1 MTPVQIASLSLKI
14 LGIYSFIQSIPLIR
28 AFVHAIGF
36 PVDGPPMR
44 LTLILGSCI
53 SLVLFFCL
61 GITLIFFSK
70 SIARRMVSRS
80 EQTVSLQATDAKE
93 LQAIAFSIVGI
104 VLMCLAIPKL
114 FQFAVNISAL
124 QQPGIE
130 TPMRERIAN
139 DTLAF
144 GIATGIQFIIGLL
157 LFLGGQFLAQLW
169 HLLVERFRYEKNIT
183 SG

>member
-1 MTPVQIASLSLKI
+1 MTHVQIASLSLKI

-36 PVDGPPMR
+36 PVDGPPMK

-53 SLVLFFCL
+53 SLVLFFGL

-70 SIARRMVSRS
+70 SIAKRMVSQS
-80 EQTVSLQATDAKE
+80 EQTVFSKATDTKV

-104 VLMCLAIPKL
+104 VMMCLAIPKL
-114 FQFAVNISAL
+114 FQLAVNISAL

-130 TPMRERIAN
+130 TPMLEKISS
-139 DTLAF
+139 DTFAF
-144 GIATGIQFIIGLL
+144 GVATGVQFIIGLL
-157 LFLGGQFLAQLW
+157 LFLGCNFLAHIW
-169 HLLVERFRYEKNIT
+169 HLLVERFKYEKNIT

>member
-36 PVDGPPMR
+36 PVDEPTMR
-44 LTLILGSCI
+44 LTLILGSCV
-53 SLVLFFCL
+53 SLVLFFGL
-61 GITLIFFSK
+61 GITLMLFSK
-70 SIARRMVSRS
+70 PIAKRIVTQN
-80 EQTVSLQATDAKE
+80 EQTVSLKATDTKV
-93 LQAIAFSIVGI
+93 LQAIAFSVVGI

-114 FQFAVNISAL
+114 FQLAVNISTL

-130 TPMRERIAN
+130 TPMLEKISN

-144 GIATGIQFIIGLL
+144 GVATGIQFIIGLL

-169 HLLVERFRYEKNIT
+169 HLLVERFKYEKNIT